1 MFEPYITTINLERF
15 YEVRFL
21 IATEQARDWYD
32 PPKPYTLLEYQ
43 WVVDNVKPN
52 GAAIDAG
59 CHHGHYAS
67 ILEKMEFAVVAVD
80 AHRSNCDLAEVNLCL
95 NEGYDQVYW
104 VKNFAVAGKSG
115 TRHFSGISNGQLV
128 NNGGIEVEARTLE
141 EIATLSFLPIHLVK
155 LDVEGAEFEII
166 PASIDK
172 LPECK
177 TWIIEIHPREGEPDT
192 IIQPFVERGYEVL
205 KVDREL
211 MQVRPY
217 VLGEPWYSH
226 ATVIARRK

>member
-1 MFEPYITTINLERF
+1 MFEPYIIPIKLERF

-43 WVVDNVKPN
+43 WVVDNVKRR
-52 GAAIDAG
+52 AHSVDHIAIDAG
-59 CHHGHYAS
+59 CHHGHYS
-67 ILEKMEFAVVAVD
+67 VVLERMGFNVCAVD
-80 AHRSNCDLAEVNLCL
+80 AHPSNCAITTANTALNHPCLCHVS
-95 NEGYDQVYW
+95 NS
-104 VKNFAVAGKSG
+104 AVAGAPG

-128 NNGGIEVEARTLE
+128 NSGGVEVEAQTLE
-141 EIATLSFLPIHLVK
+141 RINPIAELVK

-192 IIQPFVERGYEVL
+192 IIQPFIERGYEVL

-217 VLGEPWYSH
+217 VIGEPWYSH
-226 ATVIARRK
+226 ATVIARRA